1 MKINM
6 NMILGVVAAV
16 AGVII
21 LFVGGWFGLLVGI
34 VAILMG
40 LALLVRGFRQRSTA
54 T

>member
-1 MKINM
+1 MH
-6 NMILGVVAAV
+6 MILGVLAVV
-16 AGVII
+16 AGVVI

-40 LALLVRGFRQRSTA
+40 LVLLVRGFRQRSTA